1 MGCAV
6 VAVKILADWY
16 RYNAN
21 SRDRNT
27 GDCVKRALTIAYRTD
42 YNKVS
47 SELNKIKRDL
57 GYDKFNISPVFSRYL
72 SARGDAFRKYGVVDP
87 ETGEL
92 NTVTKFCEEHPTGT
106 WLLLVGKYGN
116 QHETHMVA
124 VVDGDYYDSWDS
136 GDYVVYYC
144 AEVTGVDTSMDDSES
159 VVYDDIVSTL
169 IDYLDGVINK
179 WDTKSPEYIH
189 QYLDDVRKDDEF
201 TYELVA
207 AMELGDLETY
217 SPRYKSYSGRTLRR
231 YFPVKFNPLRNDVDS
246 IVKDLEEKL
255 KRDMYAWYHKNIK
268 ILTADSEVAKI
279 QVNPNF
285 RGDETDLLKLPE
297 WVRPLVTTFWDY
309 GAGSS
314 WTRNGGY
321 RYEVFM
327 EALPDDPRAVS
338 TSSMYSDVGFYADTL
353 TELKQELKRYKE
365 NFDRVGYDYD
375 R

>member
-57 GYDKFNISPVFSRYL
+57 GYDKFNIGPVFNRYL
-72 SARGDAFRKYGVVDP
+72 SARGDSFRSNNGGIDP
-87 ETGEL
+87 ETGEIR
-92 NTVTKFCEEHPTGT
+92 TVTKFCEDHPTGT
-106 WLLLVGKYGN
+106 WLLLVGQYGN
-116 QHETHMVA
+116 RETHMVA

-136 GDYVVYYC
+136 GDYVVYYY
-144 AEVTGVDTSMDDSES
+144 AKVNGADTSIDDGSEA
-159 VVYDDIVSTL
+159 VIYDDIVSTL

-217 SPRYKSYSGRTLRR
+217 SPRYKSYSGKTLRR

-297 WVRPLVTTFWDY
+297 WVRPLVTEFWDA
-309 GAGSS
+309 GARSG
-314 WTRNGGY
+314 WD
-321 RYEVFM
+321 RYNVYT
-327 EALPDDPRAVS
+327 EALPDDPRAVANP
-338 TSSMYSDVGFYADTL
+338 SMYSEVTFHADTL
-353 TELKQELKRYKE
+353 TELKQELKQYKE
-365 NFDRVGYDYD
+365 NFDRIGYDY
-375 R
+375 